1 LVISFV
7 FQDLIIA
14 FVISGSIAVLSI
26 LVLIPQTRQ
35 VVEDVA
41 AGTEAHVDDAAD
53 ETSRLLSGGRG

>member
-1 LVISFV
+1 
-7 FQDLIIA
+7 
-14 FVISGSIAVLSI
+14 VISGSIAVLSI

-41 AGTEAHVDDAAD
+41 AGTEAHMDDAAD